1 MDNPAENRRR
11 VYLMRHGDVRYY
23 NDRGE
28 RVADPDLVPLTERGQ
43 DQARM
48 MGELLAETRF
58 DRAYCTGLLRTRQT
72 AEGALGGRAEPVL
85 QFAPDLREIRSG
97 ATDLMTR
104 SEAIDEFVY
113 SMEHAAKPGARF
125 ARGEAYADF
134 YARVTKGIEE
144 VLLQDG
150 WKTMLIVAHG
160 GTNRAILSWLTG
172 GGLATMYAYE
182 QDTAALN
189 IFDVDVVDHA
199 IRRRYLR
206 MLNYRPDDVL
216 KAEDWRTTLERT
228 FAQRKPD

>member
-1 MDNPAENRRR
+1 MENPTANRRR

-23 NDRGE
+23 DDAGM
-28 RVADPDLVPLTERGQ
+28 RVADPDLVPLTERGL

-48 MGELLAETRF
+48 MGELLADTNF
-58 DRAYCTGLLRTRQT
+58 DKAYCTGLLRTRQT
-72 AEGALGGRAEPVL
+72 AEGALGGRTAPELAV
-85 QFAPDLREIRSG
+85 APDLREIKSG

-104 SEAIDEFVY
+104 AEAVNEFVY

-134 YARVTKGIEE
+134 YARVTRGIEE
-144 VLLQDG
+144 VLVQDD
-150 WKTMLIVAHG
+150 WKSMLIVAHG

-189 IFDVDVVDHA
+189 IFDVDVIDGA
-199 IRRRYLR
+199 ITRRYLR

-216 KAEDWRTTLERT
+216 KTVDWRTTLERT
-228 FAQRKPD
+228 FAQRKTD